1 LNLSSGRRSWD
12 RGSGAAREA
21 HARFYKEIC
30 AEELGLG
37 AGALA
42 RTAAGS
48 RTYCKC
54 GKVP

>member
-1 LNLSSGRRSWD
+1 MRLRSC
-12 RGSGAAREA
+12 REA

-42 RTAAGS
+42 R
-48 RTYCKC
+48 
-54 GKVP
+54 

>member
-1 LNLSSGRRSWD
+1 MRLRSC
-12 RGSGAAREA
+12 REA

-42 RTAAGS
+42 MVAAGS
-48 RTYCKC
+48 RRYYKC